1 MRVNDQKLD
10 RDMDME
16 MDAQVFIAGLSTI
29 SCTGTTG
36 LCGQRKSIS
45 ICKTFLV
52 HVLDERE
59 PKSNF
64 VHKIFKLFGVNDA

>member
-1 MRVNDQKLD
+1 
-10 RDMDME
+10 MDME

-29 SCTGTTG
+29 SISCTGTTG
-36 LCGQRKSIS
+36 MCGQRKSIS

-64 VHKIFKLFGVNDA
+64 VHKIFKLFGINDA